1 MFSRN
6 FRNLVSTRLILNL
19 IDSLIYM
26 VIIWSASKVSSRL
39 EALVLLAFSMP
50 QSLSVFFGPLID
62 RYSYK
67 KVLLISIVSQFVF
80 MAVMTILYINNIL
93 PLWVT
98 FVVVF
103 LISLAG
109 NIGYNVEE
117 AIVPSIVNG
126 DKIVR
131 ANSIMEITHS
141 ILDSI
146 FNGIGGFLIV
156 IFTISQLYIAST
168 LLFILPLFF
177 VSKLVLD
184 NNKIDEVE
192 SYTFNEYKID
202 LKEGIKSVFDGNIKK
217 LIIPLVIINLFYS
230 MTTVT
235 IPYFSSG
242 INDTAALFGGILLLK
257 GISGII
263 GAGLPSI
270 LDKFFDTTKAIAMS
284 LFLQGILWIG
294 LILFR
299 QNNIL
304 MLSLYFASFIFFG
317 STNILFTSLFQK
329 NLSKDKYGRAFTAI
343 DTFITLAMPIGYL
356 LAGEL
361 IEQGVNIFIVMLPY
375 GIVSTLVGIY
385 YFIAEI
391 NMQKQYIIM
400 KN

>member
-26 VIIWSASKVSSRL
+26 VVIWYAAKVSSRL
-39 EALVLLAFSMP
+39 EALLLLAFSIP
-50 QSLSVFFGPLID
+50 QSLSIFFGPLID

-67 KVLLISIVSQFVF
+67 KILFISIASQFVF
-80 MAVMTILYINNIL
+80 MAIMTILYINDVL
-93 PLWVT
+93 PLWFM

-117 AIVPSIVNG
+117 AIVPSIVNE
-126 DKIVR
+126 DEIVR
-131 ANSIMEITHS
+131 ANSIMEITYS
-141 ILDSI
+141 ILDSV
-146 FNGIGGFLIV
+146 FNGIGGLLVV
-156 IFTISQLYIAST
+156 IFAISQLYTAST

-184 NNKIDEVE
+184 NNKIEKVE
-192 SYTFNEYKID
+192 RYTFHEYKID
-202 LKEGIKSVFDGNIKK
+202 LKEGIRSVFDGDIKK

-257 GISGII
+257 GASGII
-263 GAGLPSI
+263 GAGLPAI
-270 LDKFFDTTKAIAMS
+270 LDKFFDTTKAIAIS
-284 LFLQGILWIG
+284 LFLQGLLWIG

-304 MLSLYFASFIFFG
+304 MLSLYFISFIFFG
-317 STNILFTSLFQK
+317 ATNILFTSLFQK

-361 IEQGVNIFIVMLPY
+361 IDQGVDIFIVMLPY
-375 GIVSTLVGIY
+375 GIVSVFVGLY
-385 YFIAEI
+385 YFFTKI
-391 NMQKQYIIM
+391 NMQK
-400 KN
+400 

>member
-26 VIIWSASKVSSRL
+26 VVIWYAAKVSSRL
-39 EALVLLAFSMP
+39 EALLLLAFSIP
-50 QSLSVFFGPLID
+50 QSLSIFFGPLID

-67 KVLLISIVSQFVF
+67 KILFISIASQFVF
-80 MAVMTILYINNIL
+80 MAIMTILYINDVL
-93 PLWVT
+93 PLWFM

-117 AIVPSIVNG
+117 AIVPSIVNE
-126 DKIVR
+126 DEIVR
-131 ANSIMEITHS
+131 ANSIMEITYS
-141 ILDSI
+141 ILDSV
-146 FNGIGGFLIV
+146 FNGIGGLLVV
-156 IFTISQLYIAST
+156 IFAISQLYTAST

-184 NNKIDEVE
+184 NNKIEKVE
-192 SYTFNEYKID
+192 RYTFHEYKID
-202 LKEGIKSVFDGNIKK
+202 LKEGIKSVFDGDIKK

-257 GISGII
+257 GASGII
-263 GAGLPSI
+263 GAGLPAI
-270 LDKFFDTTKAIAMS
+270 LDKFFDTTKAIAIS
-284 LFLQGILWIG
+284 LFLQGLLWIG

-304 MLSLYFASFIFFG
+304 MLSLYFISFIFFG
-317 STNILFTSLFQK
+317 ATNILFTSLFQK
-329 NLSKDKYGRAFTAI
+329 NLSKDKYGRVFTAI

-361 IEQGVNIFIVMLPY
+361 IDQGVDIFIVMLPY
-375 GIVSTLVGIY
+375 GIVSVFVGLY
-385 YFIAEI
+385 YFFTKI
-391 NMQKQYIIM
+391 NMQK
-400 KN
+400 